1 MFCLKNVTSKTK
13 LFYNFF
19 VLTLITLHALL
30 LHSSYCPDDAFESSH
45 GAYVLDVHTFKFQA
59 FLPPL
64 HRQQST
70 QTDRQTSALLAL
82 LSVCHYNDSLL
93 KPHSFKITF
102 DNTNIVYIHFNF
114 ETARGCWFPRK
125 CSFKITLS
133 SQKFNIISNIF
144 LKRKLNNWSTFIHW
158 LATRNYLK
166 KKLQQI
172 ETKEY
177 KQLNRT

>member
-1 MFCLKNVTSKTK
+1 MITIFVFREKSGRESVIVKLNEEYKTVAVTNIKVRAYLPCFVSKMLPLKQNYFIT
-13 LFYNFF
+13 FF
-19 VLTLITLHALL
+19 VLTLITLHALM

-102 DNTNIVYIHFNF
+102 DPFDNTNIVYIHFNF
-114 ETARGCWFPRK
+114 
-125 CSFKITLS
+125 
-133 SQKFNIISNIF
+133 
-144 LKRKLNNWSTFIHW
+144 
-158 LATRNYLK
+158 
-166 KKLQQI
+166 
-172 ETKEY
+172 
-177 KQLNRT
+177 